1 MYQPKNRSNSFDK
14 LTPFNDHFA
23 QVSIKVRGKVMNQ
36 KREDY
41 LLVTLKLYRD
51 CARVQRQR
59 TALALTA
66 IEIEAFTHG

>member
-1 MYQPKNRSNSFDK
+1 MQLK
-14 LTPFNDHFA
+14 LQSLEEEF
-23 QVSIKVRGKVMNQ
+23 K